1 MSFKSF
7 QKIET
12 LFLSKGVDTLY
23 IKKLAEKQD
32 NEKNQIYLGNGE
44 GVNSIINLF
53 PAALSY
59 GLPSQSI
66 KKRKSDQGTQKF
78 VAHLNFF
85 WLFPDGSSYS
95 APHTK
100 IINYFQYPEAR
111 LSGFLKS
118 CRKAPD
124 AIRRNRQAEYGSR
137 VLVLGANKDGV
148 TYGLLL
154 TAKEDPLVN
163 SFPNLPTLDSIP
175 ILLTHAIGANTSV
188 KPRDQLISELRSI
201 SGGWHPSVILKDLS
215 TGPIAFKG
223 NQGAGYTLEA
233 LLNVPANSSKE
244 PDKYG
249 FEIKAFKAGGKIS
262 LMTPTADYG
271 AEGLLNFR
279 DFMQKYGWPGKS
291 GDGRVVF
298 NGVFRFQKPNNNNGH
313 FLDIE
318 GFDPK
323 SKEFNDALDSI
334 IVCLINESVE
344 EVISGWTFQ
353 KLLDGWSKKHMA
365 ACYVEYE
372 KRPYSAD
379 GHDAEYC
386 FTGRI
391 LLCEQTT
398 IFRYLKAIAE
408 NYIYYDPGHEIKASG
423 ESKVRPQWRIGVTKK
438 IAQSLGGLYE
448 RVQEEFL

>member
-1 MSFKSF
+1 MSFNSF
-7 QKIET
+7 QQIET

-23 IKKLAEKQD
+23 IKKLADKQD

-53 PAALSY
+53 PADLSY
-59 GLPSQSI
+59 GLPSQSV
-66 KKRKSDQGTQKF
+66 KKRKSDQGALKF
-78 VAHLNFF
+78 VAHLNFC

-95 APHTK
+95 APNTK

-118 CRKAPD
+118 CKKAPD
-124 AIRRNRQAEYGSR
+124 AIRRNKQAEYGSR
-137 VLVLGANKDGV
+137 ILVLGADKDGV

-175 ILLTHAIGANTSV
+175 ILLTHAIGTNTSV
-188 KPRDQLISELRSI
+188 KPRDQLMSELRSI
-201 SGGWHPSVILKDLS
+201 SGNWHPSVILKDTS
-215 TGPIAFKG
+215 VGPVAFKG

-262 LMTPTADYG
+262 LMTPTADCG
-271 AEGLLNFR
+271 AEGSLSFR

-298 NGVFRFQKPNNNNGH
+298 NGTFRYKKPNKKRGH
-313 FLDIE
+313 FLDIG
-318 GFDPK
+318 GFDPT
-323 SKEFNDALDSI
+323 SKEFSDAVDSI
-334 IVCLINESVE
+334 IVCLINENIE
-344 EVISGWTFQ
+344 EIISGWTFQ

-372 KRPYSAD
+372 KRSDSGD
-379 GHDAEYC
+379 GHGDEYR

-391 LLCEQTT
+391 LICEQTT
-398 IFRYLKAIAE
+398 IFRYLNAIAE
-408 NYIYYDPGHEIKASG
+408 NYIYYDPGHEITATGKPW
-423 ESKVRPQWRIGVTKK
+423 VRPQWRIGVTKK
-438 IAQSLGGLYE
+438 IAQSLGSLYE